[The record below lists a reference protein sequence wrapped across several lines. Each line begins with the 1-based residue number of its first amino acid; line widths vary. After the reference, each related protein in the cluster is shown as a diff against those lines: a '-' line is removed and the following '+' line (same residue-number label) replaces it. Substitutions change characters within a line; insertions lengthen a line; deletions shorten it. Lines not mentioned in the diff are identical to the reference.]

1 MSRDDLSFI
10 FSLKVCLSLPFYNA
24 WMLVQVSRLFQLLCT
39 DIAFSNSLVSLIT
52 TLVLCFWWLFTNQV
66 SDNAPIYGVCL
77 HVQEIVQKAPGIL
90 GAVSPLNPTSYKPS
104 RFLVSA
110 PRCYCLLTK
119 VPFFELHYEMLNRF
133 VFRSDISLIYFDLR
147 FLQFSSKDMLVCLF
161 YEQHNC
167 TGEA

>member
-1 MSRDDLSFI
+1 M
-10 FSLKVCLSLPFYNA
+10 
-24 WMLVQVSRLFQLLCT
+24 
-39 DIAFSNSLVSLIT
+39 
-52 TLVLCFWWLFTNQV
+52 NQV
-66 SDNAPIYGVCL
+66 SDNAPLYGVCL

-90 GAVSPLNPTSYKPS
+90 GAVSPLNPNSYKPS

-133 VFRSDISLIYFDLR
+133 VFRSNIYLYILIQR
-147 FLQFSSKDMLVCLF
+147 FHQFSSKDMVVCLF
-161 YEQHNC
+161 YEQHYC

>member
-1 MSRDDLSFI
+1 M
-10 FSLKVCLSLPFYNA
+10 
-24 WMLVQVSRLFQLLCT
+24 
-39 DIAFSNSLVSLIT
+39 
-52 TLVLCFWWLFTNQV
+52 NQV
-66 SDNAPIYGVCL
+66 SDNAPLYGVCL

-161 YEQHNC
+161 
-167 TGEA
+167 

>member
-1 MSRDDLSFI
+1 MSSII
-10 FSLKVCLSLPFYNA
+10 FLECVVSLIKNNLPFYNS
-24 WMLVQVSRLFQLLCT
+24 WMLVSDYS
-39 DIAFSNSLVSLIT
+39 DIAFFYLQVCESYYISCLMFLI
-52 TLVLCFWWLFTNQV
+52 LLFMNQV
-66 SDNAPIYGVCL
+66 SDNAPLYGVCL

-133 VFRSDISLIYFDLR
+133 VFRSNIYLYIFI
-147 FLQFSSKDMLVCLF
+147 
-161 YEQHNC
+161 
-167 TGEA
+167 